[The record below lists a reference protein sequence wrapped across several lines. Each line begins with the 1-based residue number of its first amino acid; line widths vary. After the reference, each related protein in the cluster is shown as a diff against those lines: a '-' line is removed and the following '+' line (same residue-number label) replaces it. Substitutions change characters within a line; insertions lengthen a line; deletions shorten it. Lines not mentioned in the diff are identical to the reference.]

1 MKRLY
6 GDVVFVT
13 GASSGMGK
21 AIAEALSKEGY
32 RVYGTSRKA
41 EPPKAEDEIAAAGQA
56 SGFIKMLQLD
66 VCDQESITR
75 AVNYVTE
82 KEGCID
88 ILVNCP
94 GFALAGSVEDTTHE
108 EAFMEF
114 NTNFFGIH
122 RMCRSVVPVMRQ
134 KGKGLIINISSTAG
148 LIPVPFQSFYSAS
161 KFALEAMTEGMR
173 TEVKPFGIN
182 VAIVEPGDTK
192 TGFTNSRVFVK
203 ASKDSVYKNTFDNS
217 ISRMIKDEQS
227 GPPPVSIAN
236 TVKKIINSSNPP
248 VRVVVGPINKV
259 LAFLKRVLP
268 SRLVVFIVSKLYA

>member
-1 MKRLY
+1 MKKLY
-6 GDVVFVT
+6 GDVVFIA

-21 AIAEALSKEGY
+21 AIAEALAKEGFK
-32 RVYGTSRKA
+32 VYGTSRKA
-41 EPPKAEDEIAAAGQA
+41 AENNEPSQVNGG
-56 SGFIKMLQLD
+56 GFIKMLQLD
-66 VCDQESITR
+66 VCNQESITR
-75 AVNYVTE
+75 AIDYVQD
-82 KEGCID
+82 KEGSID
-88 ILVNCP
+88 VLINCA

-122 RMCRSVVPVMRQ
+122 RMCRSVVPIMRQ

-148 LIPVPFQSFYSAS
+148 LIPVPYQSFYSAS

-182 VAIVEPGDTK
+182 VSMLEPGDTK
-192 TGFTNSRVFVK
+192 TGFTNSRVFVE
-203 ASKDSVYKNTFDNS
+203 ASKDSVYKKTFNS
-217 ISRMIKDEQS
+217 SIERMIKDEQG
-227 GPPPVSIAN
+227 GPPPIGI
-236 TVKKIINSSNPP
+236 VKAVKRIMVSSNPP

>member
-1 MKRLY
+1 MNKLY
-6 GDVVFVT
+6 GDVVLVV

-21 AIAEALSKEGY
+21 AIAEALASEDYK
-32 RVYGTSRKA
+32 VYGTSRKA
-41 EPPKAEDEIAAAGQA
+41 EMPKEQDEIAAAQ
-56 SGFIKMLQLD
+56 SGGFLKMLQLD
-66 VCDQESITR
+66 VCSQESIER
-75 AVNYVTE
+75 AVNFIKE
-82 KEGCID
+82 KEGGID

-94 GFALAGSVEDTTHE
+94 GFALAGSVEDTSFE

-122 RMCRSVVPVMRQ
+122 RVCRSVLPVMRE
-134 KGKGLIINISSTAG
+134 KSKGLIINISSTAG

-173 TEVKPFGIN
+173 SEVKPFGIN
-182 VAIVEPGDTK
+182 VAMVEPGDTK

-203 ASKDSVYKNTFDNS
+203 DSKDSAYKNVFDSS
-217 ISRMIKDEQS
+217 IERMIKDEQS
-227 GPPPVSIAN
+227 GPPPVGVVK
-236 TVKKIINSSNPP
+236 TVMRMINSSNPP

-268 SRLVVFIVSKLYA
+268 SRLVVYIVSKLYA